1 MKLFNIF
8 VGLAVAQEGAPAEG
22 ARAMALAQRIKNAQD
37 KCSFFMEKA
46 MFCEPPNGKQGKY
59 IHRLN
64 KVKPLKP
71 PLVSDFGLEMICH
84 GFFMSFQDYDI
95 QVSRNNMSA
104 VTQHS

>member
-8 VGLAVAQEGAPAEG
+8 AGLAVAQDAAGPADG

-64 KVKPLKP
+64 KVKTPKTT
-71 PLVSDFGLEMICH
+71 SCFR
-84 GFFMSFQDYDI
+84 FWS
-95 QVSRNNMSA
+95 SRL
-104 VTQHS
+104 